1 MSKMDPEIRELFMEL
16 KKELEIDPAG
26 SSKLSTVAALMV
38 LACELKGVKI
48 ELGRIAHV
56 LGADCM
62 TAGEISQSD
71 TPSTMLSLLAALKA
85 TQT

>member
-1 MSKMDPEIRELFMEL
+1 MSKIDPEIRKLFMEL
-16 KKELEIDPAG
+16 KKELEIDLTG
-26 SSKLSTVAALMV
+26 SGNSSTIAALMV

-62 TAGEISQSD
+62 TTEEISQSD
-71 TPSTMLSLLAALKA
+71 TPSTMLSLLTALKA